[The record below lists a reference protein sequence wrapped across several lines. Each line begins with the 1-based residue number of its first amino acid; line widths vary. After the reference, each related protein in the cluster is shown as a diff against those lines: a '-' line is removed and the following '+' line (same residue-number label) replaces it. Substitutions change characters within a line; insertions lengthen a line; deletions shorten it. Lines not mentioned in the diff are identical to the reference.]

1 MGLMGDEP
9 LAPAMGLNEADGL
22 GHRSSAEIAKRVLK
36 NHKAGLDNR
45 RERDLLSEKLL
56 LHIDGSG
63 DFQWADIY
71 EGTRVVIPRMLS
83 PYRKTENVLR
93 LIVDHAVAQ
102 HTTMDLRFL
111 AEAPSDRRS
120 IERSILDT
128 LLVNHI
134 AHEQDWNGLFAE
146 ALYLAMATGFC
157 PVHGYWRDDGSHQ
170 WYDPV
175 GYASGDAAM
184 APGGEQGYSQDIG
197 PGMVDCFVGNPF
209 DTVFDRGA
217 TRRSIHWCS
226 YGRMLP
232 AALVRQAFG
241 HVPGVASLEGATN
254 VPSAS
259 IFQMI
264 AKSWNLAGL
273 GVHGSPVMQTRRRDD
288 EELLYT
294 VCLEIAPG
302 YDPQYPEGRLQMIA
316 VPGNVDLRSGKG
328 GGSPLLLVDQ
338 PLPAGS
344 FSFSNF
350 YSHQRGNDVHGK
362 PWAED
367 IDQLQVDLNI
377 AKSQRWRIIN
387 KMAEAPIVTSGTAM
401 REEMTEINGYGILE
415 IEGGM
420 NSFVPQVMQYPP
432 SIVAALD
439 SEIGDLRQAMYTG
452 GGYQAV
458 SRGESPGSRMP
469 YRAIIALQEADRS
482 IHGPVHLR
490 FKRSAT
496 NFARRVWRQFKSYG
510 DVPWVIKNVSGD
522 YRHLAEAWIDKSSV
536 SDEPP
541 SYKLVDAFGASPE
554 MRAQEILELAQVQTP
569 EGPLITRDEVR
580 KNYPNQAIFDEPGR
594 PGEVQ
599 RIRAKAIAQKIHDAA
614 KAFRDQYQFM
624 ETDPRHPWIQQ
635 AGMMIFYELE
645 ETAKRMRDDDLM
657 AHLATLSEITQD
669 ETADPIARVAAEM
682 RQELYFQWQAEMM
695 GMPLNSEGGGGP
707 QGPAAG
713 GAGQIEEPAS
723 GVNRMGIA
731 AEAMGG
737 APTPGH
743 GGVSL

>member
-1 MGLMGDEP
+1 MAVAGDEP
-9 LAPAMGLNEADGL
+9 LSPLMGANEADAMGQ
-22 GHRSSAEIAKRVLK
+22 RSAREVAQRIVK
-36 NHKAGLDNR
+36 NHRAGLEAR
-45 RERDLLSEKLL
+45 RQRDLISEKLL

-111 AEAPSDRRS
+111 ADAPSDRRS
-120 IERSILDT
+120 IEKSILDT
-128 LLVNHI
+128 ILINHI
-134 AHEQDWNGLFAE
+134 ASEQDWNGLFAE

-157 PVHGYWRDDGSHQ
+157 PVHGYWRDDVSHQ

-175 GYASGDAAM
+175 GYGSGESAM
-184 APGGEQGYSQDIG
+184 APGGEDQYGEVSS
-197 PGMVDCFVGNPF
+197 GMVDCFVGNPF

-226 YGRMLP
+226 YGRLLP
-232 AALVRQAFG
+232 ASLVRDAFG
-241 HVPGVASLEGATN
+241 HVPGIASLEGSKH

-259 IFQMI
+259 IFQRI
-264 AKSWNLAGL
+264 AKSWNLSGL
-273 GVHGSPVMQTRRRDD
+273 GVHGSPVMNVRRRDD
-288 EELLYT
+288 EELMFT

-302 YDPQYPEGRLQMIA
+302 YDPQYPDGRLQMVA
-316 VPGNVDLRSGKG
+316 VPGEVDLRQGRG
-328 GGSPLLLVDQ
+328 GGNAVLLVDQ
-338 PLPAGS
+338 PLPARS

-367 IDQLQVDLNI
+367 IDQTQVDLNI
-377 AKSQRWRIIN
+377 AKSQRWRAIN
-387 KMAEAPIVTSGTAM
+387 KMLEAPIVTSGTAM

-432 SIVAALD
+432 SIVQALD
-439 SEIGDLRQAMYTG
+439 SEINDLRQSMYTG

-490 FKRSAT
+490 FRRSAT
-496 NFARRVWRQFKSYG
+496 NFARRVWSQFKAYA

-522 YRHLAEAWIDKSSV
+522 YEHLSEAWVDRSRV
-536 SDEPP
+536 SDDPP
-541 SYKLVDAFGASPE
+541 RYRLVDAFGASPE
-554 MRAQEILELAQVQTP
+554 MRAQELIELAQVQTP
-569 EGPLITRDEVR
+569 EGPI
-580 KNYPNQAIFDEPGR
+580 
-594 PGEVQ
+594 
-599 RIRAKAIAQKIHDAA
+599 
-614 KAFRDQYQFM
+614 
-624 ETDPRHPWIQQ
+624 
-635 AGMMIFYELE
+635 
-645 ETAKRMRDDDLM
+645 
-657 AHLATLSEITQD
+657 
-669 ETADPIARVAAEM
+669 
-682 RQELYFQWQAEMM
+682 
-695 GMPLNSEGGGGP
+695 
-707 QGPAAG
+707 
-713 GAGQIEEPAS
+713 
-723 GVNRMGIA
+723 
-731 AEAMGG
+731 
-737 APTPGH
+737 
-743 GGVSL
+743 